1 MFHMHSFGV
10 HEQRSEGGPL
20 DLDSLRCFVA
30 VAEVLHFR
38 AASERLAL
46 SPAAVSERVKRLEED
61 LGAVLFA
68 RTTRRVALTDA
79 GRRLLPHARTLLED
93 AVRCGPVARGDTRP
107 LPYTLTLGTRY
118 ELGIS
123 WLVPALRP
131 LAEARPE
138 RTVHLY
144 MGDSDALLDRLERGL
159 VDAVVL
165 STRLTR
171 PHLRYAVLHEE
182 QYVFVGLPGCDFP
195 LEAAAATAHTL
206 VDATPD
212 LPLFRYLLDALPE
225 GPAWRFG
232 SHLHLGGIGAMR
244 AAILDGMGVGVLPRY
259 FVRDDL
265 SAGRLVDLAPDLPLP
280 SDHFRLIWRAAH
292 PRESAFADLASAL
305 ADLPLR

>member
-1 MFHMHSFGV
+1 M
-10 HEQRSEGGPL
+10 
-20 DLDSLRCFVA
+20 DLASLRCFIA
-30 VAEVLHFR
+30 VAETLHFR
-38 AASERLAL
+38 SAAERVAL
-46 SPAAVSERVKRLEED
+46 SPAAVSDRIKRLEED
-61 LGAVLFA
+61 LGAELFA
-68 RTTRRVALTDA
+68 RTTRRVSLTDA
-79 GRRLLPHARTLLED
+79 GRRLLPHARSLLEE
-93 AVRCGPVARGDTRP
+93 AARCGPVARGDTRP
-107 LPYTLTLGTRY
+107 LPYALTLGTRY

-171 PHLRYAVLHEE
+171 PHLRYALLHEE
-182 QYVFVGLPGCDFP
+182 QYVFVGLAGRPFP
-195 LEAAAATAHTL
+195 LEAAAAAEHTL
-206 VDATPD
+206 IDATPD

-232 SHLHLGGIGAMR
+232 GHLHLGGIGAMR

-259 FVRDDL
+259 FVREDL
-265 SAGRLVDLAPDLPLP
+265 AAGRLVDLAPSLDLP

-292 PRESAFADLASAL
+292 PRESALADLAHEL
-305 ADLPLR
+305 GRQPLR